1 MARPFDFPTSEQAG
15 ARFRQDGLCAVCG
28 ESLDDVE
35 EFAHHVVPNQ
45 SGQAGNPAHGWLS
58 SADNCVVLCAQ
69 CHYRVHEDGHYRTGA
84 VAPASYFP
92 HSHGRNS
99 AAHQAWA
106 RDLALLT
113 TTIWP

>member
-1 MARPFDFPTSEQAG
+1 MARPFDFRTSEQSS

-45 SGQAGNPAHGWLS
+45 SGQAANPVHRWLAS
-58 SADNCVVLCAQ
+58 SDNCVVLCPT
-69 CHYRVHEDGHYRTGA
+69 CHYRVHQNGDYRFGA

-99 AAHQAWA
+99 AAHEAWA
-106 RDLALLT
+106 RELAHLSRS
-113 TTIWP
+113 IWP